1 MYLLFFL
8 LSHDSPKK
16 GLICKE
22 TKRSLLLQYI
32 HQLTRFRNL
41 LSIVMH
47 LRRTNQ
53 DRGVDHLEVDPLEVD
68 PLEEMVEGVDPQM
81 EEAQG
86 FPDREMKMILT

>member
-68 PLEEMVEGVDPQM
+68 RPAVNSLLEAEVVDHQVVPHPQ
-81 EEAQG
+81 
-86 FPDREMKMILT
+86 R